1 MRENFKELISLAESC
16 KNEIVI
22 FFIANIKNKTKN
34 YSDYANTS
42 VDSEFLSEE
51 NYNKIINELVNQG
64 FSVKC
69 FFDEEDFISDC
80 ASKQYYKGLNK
91 KIVVIN
97 SAQKGTS
104 IGRKS
109 LIPSFCDLCGYWYA
123 GSNPYV
129 CSLARDK
136 FKTSCILENLGIP
149 CAKSY
154 LYSYENGWLNGKKP
168 LNNMIVIA
176 KLNYEASSIG
186 LTKNNCF
193 VYSKERDSFI
203 NDLSTQYKQPVIV
216 QEFIEGYE
224 VEFPFIK
231 VDSILNT
238 IPVNISLDKSK
249 KMGKDFLTYNLRKI
263 RQYSF
268 GDFRLIDSKTSE
280 KLCDCSR
287 TAIKVLDL
295 KGLCRIDFRI
305 NNNKEYYITDIAT
318 NPGYTQITSVN
329 FAFSSMGFD
338 YGELL
343 SIFIGAIIKKY

>member
-1 MRENFKELISLAESC
+1 MYENFKELISLAESY
-16 KNEIVI
+16 KNKIVI

-34 YSDYANTS
+34 YSDYSNTS
-42 VDSEFLSEE
+42 VEAEFFSEE
-51 NYNKIINELVNQG
+51 NYNKIINELANRG

-80 ASKQYYKGLNK
+80 VSKQYYRELRK

-97 SAQKGTS
+97 SAQKGTY

-109 LIPSFCDLCGYWYA
+109 LIPSFCDLCGFWYA

-154 LYSYENGWLNGKKP
+154 LYSYEYGWLNGKKP
-168 LNNMIVIA
+168 LNDMIVIA

-186 LTKNNCF
+186 LTENNCF
-193 VYSKERDSFI
+193 VYSHEKDSFI
-203 NDLSTQYKQPVIV
+203 NELSTQYKQPVIV
-216 QEFIEGYE
+216 QEFIDGYE
-224 VEFPFIK
+224 IEFPFIK

-238 IPVNISLDKSK
+238 IPVNISFDESG

-268 GDFRLIDSKTSE
+268 GNFRLIDSKTS
-280 KLCDCSR
+280 KNICDCSHTVIR
-287 TAIKVLDL
+287 ALDI
-295 KGLCRIDFRI
+295 KGLCRVDFRI
-305 NNNKEYYITDIAT
+305 KNNKKYYITDIAT
-318 NPGYTQITSVN
+318 NPGYTKITSVN

-338 YGELL
+338 YGEFL